1 MENLEKTGFADNFL
15 SGLKIKPVTPFYQ
28 AGYAGKDIYFQL
40 RFVEDDARLHV
51 VDAKGCEV
59 CPDYRYYA
67 GHTAQLLRSMD
78 NVRQEQVYQFTW
90 GKEDEGI
97 SLKAHPYL
105 LYLLAACKN
114 IVDEKMNPIRPSEH
128 NAVLQLVLCRE
139 GDFIKPSLQM
149 RAEDG
154 NSKDDFR
161 LLSDSFLLAG
171 DTLYPLS
178 PIGDNYTQLSFFVE
192 PFREDMLESYLA
204 IFCSFI
210 ENVQP
215 VSDDFEV
222 IVDNEERV
230 NTTPAILFEQVDE
243 DNALYL
249 KVIESVPGLP
259 VDLMSQF
266 RLTRTATRT
275 LDRQILIR
283 PLEHLSSE
291 DSVAQVRKQI
301 LQSASDRQ
309 AQKEVYQEEN
319 LFIIPGDTAAS
330 FLRHGLLSLLKN
342 YQLIG
347 TDKLRKYNLQLARPR
362 LRLNLSSG
370 IDFLEG
376 DADVEVGEEHFSLQQ
391 FLTQYRKQRYILLSD
406 GSHALMDEGYMRK
419 LERLFKLKKK
429 DKEVKV
435 SFFDLP
441 EIEEMLEAQL
451 NGEVFRH
458 HREVYE
464 GFNLLKKQK
473 LRLPALNATLRPYQ
487 TEGVKWIKYLH
498 DNNLG
503 GCLADDMGLGKTLQA
518 ITMLALVYP
527 KEQMPS
533 LVVMPR
539 SLLFNWQDELGKFAP
554 GLSVYTYYG
563 HTRDLE
569 KALTH
574 QVILTTYAMVRNDV
588 EAFSKEQFYY
598 VILDESQHIKTVSA
612 QTTQA
617 VFLLKARHRL
627 ALSGT
632 PVENNLTELYSLFR
646 FLNPAMFGSLG
657 DFNEQYTYPIQKE
670 NDKEAME
677 SLRRKIFPFLLR
689 RLKRDVLKELPDRTE
704 QTLYVE
710 MEKAQNDFYEQRRR
724 HYYQQVKDS
733 IAAEGIQKSQFIMF
747 QAMNELRRIASVP
760 ESLTDGTIASPKLNL
775 LLETVCE
782 AVTNR
787 HKVVIFFNFIAGLEL
802 AGERLEK
809 EGIDFASMTGS
820 TRDRRSVVERF
831 QNDPQCMVLLM
842 TLKTGG
848 VGLNLTAADTVFI
861 FEPWWNKAAEEQA
874 INRLHRYGQ
883 TAKVLSY
890 SLIAKGTIEE
900 KILQLQQ
907 QKSALFNDLIGNDS
921 ALSKQLTEE
930 DINYILG

>member
-1 MENLEKTGFADNFL
+1 
-15 SGLKIKPVTPFYQ
+15 
-28 AGYAGKDIYFQL
+28 
-40 RFVEDDARLHV
+40 
-51 VDAKGCEV
+51 
-59 CPDYRYYA
+59 
-67 GHTAQLLRSMD
+67 
-78 NVRQEQVYQFTW
+78 
-90 GKEDEGI
+90 
-97 SLKAHPYL
+97 
-105 LYLLAACKN
+105 
-114 IVDEKMNPIRPSEH
+114 MNPIHVSEN
-128 NAVLQLVLCRE
+128 NASLQLSLRRE
-139 GDFIKPSLQM
+139 GDTIIPDLQ
-149 RAEDG
+149 ANVGDG
-154 NSKDDFR
+154 SILKEFR
-161 LLSDSFLLAG
+161 LLSDSFLLA
-171 DTLYPLS
+171 DHTLYPTS
-178 PIGDNYTQLSFFVE
+178 PVGDNYTQLPFFIE
-192 PFREDMLESYLA
+192 PFREDLLESYLS

-215 VSDDFEV
+215 VSEDFEV
-222 IVDNEERV
+222 VV
-230 NTTPAILFEQVDE
+230 NPDEKVRTSPAILFEQVDD

-249 KVIESVPGLP
+249 KVIESIPGLP
-259 VDLMSQF
+259 VDLTSQF
-266 RLTRTATRT
+266 ELTRTATRT
-275 LDRQILIR
+275 LDRQVLVR
-283 PLEHLSSE
+283 PLEHVSLEESLAR
-291 DSVAQVRKQI
+291 VKKQI
-301 LQSASDRQ
+301 IQSTSDKQ
-309 AQKEVYQEEN
+309 ARKDVYQDGN
-319 LFIIPGDTAAS
+319 LFIIPGDTAAH
-330 FLRHGLLSLLKN
+330 FLRQGLLSLLKDF
-342 YQLIG
+342 QLIG
-347 TDKLRKYNLQLARPR
+347 TDKLRKYNLQLVRPR
-362 LRLNLSSG
+362 LNLQLSSG

-376 DADVEVGEEHFSLQQ
+376 DADVEVGEEHFSLQE
-391 FLTQYRKQRYILLSD
+391 FLAQYRKQHYILLSD
-406 GSHALMDEGYMRK
+406 GSHALMDENYMRR
-419 LERLFKLKKK
+419 LERLFRLKKK

-441 EIEEMLEAQL
+441 EIEEMLDSQL
-451 NGEVFRH
+451 TGEVFKH

-487 TEGVKWIKYLH
+487 IEGVKWIKYLH
-498 DNNLG
+498 DNKLG

-518 ITMLALVYP
+518 ITMLTMLYP
-527 KEQMPS
+527 KEKTPS

-539 SLLFNWQDELGKFAP
+539 SLLFNWQDELNKFAP
-554 GLSVYTYYG
+554 SLSVYTYYG
-563 HTRDLE
+563 HGRNLKE
-569 KALTH
+569 ALSH
-574 QVILTTYAMVRNDV
+574 QVVLTTYAMVRNDA
-588 EAFSKEQFYY
+588 EAFSREQFYY
-598 VILDESQHIKTVSA
+598 VILDESQNIKTINA

-646 FLNPAMFGSLG
+646 FLNPTMFGTLS
-657 DFNEQYTYPIQKE
+657 DFNEQYTYPIQRE
-670 NDKEAME
+670 NDKEALE

-710 MEKAQNDFYEQRRR
+710 MEKAQADFYEQRRR
-724 HYYQQVKDS
+724 YYYRQVKEN
-733 IAAEGIQKSQFIMF
+733 IATEGIQKSQFIMF
-747 QAMNELRRIASVP
+747 QALSELRRIASVP
-760 ESLTDGTIASPKLNL
+760 ESLTDDKITSPKLNL

-802 AGERLEK
+802 AGECLEK

-820 TRDRRSVVERF
+820 THDRRSVVERF

-890 SLIAKGTIEE
+890 SLITKGTIEE

-907 QKSALFNDLIGNDS
+907 QKSALFNELIGSDS
-921 ALSKQLTEE
+921 ALSKHLTEE

>member
-1 MENLEKTGFADNFL
+1 MDNFL
-15 SGLKIKPVTPFYQ
+15 SKLKINPAASFSTERYTGQDIFFKLDTTGDDTFLCVVN
-28 AGYAGKDIYFQL
+28 GKGEDIT
-40 RFVEDDARLHV
+40 
-51 VDAKGCEV
+51 
-59 CPDYRYYA
+59 PDYRYYA
-67 GHTAQLLRSMD
+67 GSVAQLLRSMD
-78 NVRQEQVYQFTW
+78 NARREQVHQFSW
-90 GKEDEGI
+90 DGVDEGI
-97 SLKAHPYL
+97 SLKTHPYL
-105 LYLLAACKN
+105 LFPLALCKN
-114 IVDEKMNPIRPSEH
+114 IVDENMNSIHVSEN
-128 NAVLQLVLCRE
+128 NASLQLSLRRE
-139 GDFIKPSLQM
+139 GDTIIPDLQ
-149 RAEDG
+149 ANVGDG
-154 NSKDDFR
+154 SIQKEFR
-161 LLSDSFLLAG
+161 LLSDSFLLA
-171 DTLYPLS
+171 DHTLYPTS
-178 PIGDNYTQLSFFVE
+178 PVGDNYTQLPFFIE
-192 PFREDMLESYLA
+192 PFREDLLESYLS

-215 VSDDFEV
+215 VSEDFEV
-222 IVDNEERV
+222 VVSPDEKVR
-230 NTTPAILFEQVDE
+230 TSPAILFEQVDD

-249 KVIESVPGLP
+249 KVIESIPGLP
-259 VDLMSQF
+259 VDLTSQF
-266 RLTRTATRT
+266 ELTRTATRT
-275 LDRQILIR
+275 LDRQVLVR
-283 PLEHLSSE
+283 PLEHVSLEESLAK
-291 DSVAQVRKQI
+291 VKKQI
-301 LQSASDRQ
+301 IQSTSDKQ
-309 AQKEVYQEEN
+309 ARKDVYQDGN
-319 LFIIPGDTAAS
+319 LFIIPGDTAAH
-330 FLRHGLLSLLKN
+330 FLRQGLLSLLKDF
-342 YQLIG
+342 QLIG
-347 TDKLRKYNLQLARPR
+347 TDKLRKYNLQLVRPR
-362 LRLNLSSG
+362 LNLQLSSG

-376 DADVEVGEEHFSLQQ
+376 DADVEVGEEHFGLQE
-391 FLTQYRKQRYILLSD
+391 FLAQYRKQHYILLSD
-406 GSHALMDEGYMRK
+406 GSHALMDENYMRR
-419 LERLFKLKKK
+419 LERLFRLKKK

-441 EIEEMLEAQL
+441 EIEEMLDSQL
-451 NGEVFRH
+451 TGEVFKH

-487 TEGVKWIKYLH
+487 IEGVKWIKYLH
-498 DNNLG
+498 DNKLG

-518 ITMLALVYP
+518 ITMLTMLYP
-527 KEQMPS
+527 KEKTPS

-539 SLLFNWQDELGKFAP
+539 SLLFNWQDELNKFAP
-554 GLSVYTYYG
+554 SLSVYTYYG
-563 HTRDLE
+563 HGRNLKE
-569 KALTH
+569 ALSH
-574 QVILTTYAMVRNDV
+574 QVVLTTYAMVRNDA
-588 EAFSKEQFYY
+588 EAFSREQFYY
-598 VILDESQHIKTVSA
+598 VILDESQNIKTINA

-646 FLNPAMFGSLG
+646 FLNPTMFGTLS
-657 DFNEQYTYPIQKE
+657 DFNEQYTYPIQRE
-670 NDKEAME
+670 NDKEALE

-710 MEKAQNDFYEQRRR
+710 MEKVQADFYEQRRR
-724 HYYQQVKDS
+724 YYYRQVKEN
-733 IAAEGIQKSQFIMF
+733 IATEGIQKSQFIMF
-747 QAMNELRRIASVP
+747 QALSELRRIASVP
-760 ESLTDGTIASPKLNL
+760 ESLTDDKITSPKLNL

-802 AGERLEK
+802 AGECLEK

-820 TRDRRSVVERF
+820 THDRRSVVERF

-890 SLIAKGTIEE
+890 SLITKGTIEE

-907 QKSALFNDLIGNDS
+907 QKSALFNELIGSDS
-921 ALSKQLTEE
+921 ALSKHLTEE

>member
-1 MENLEKTGFADNFL
+1 MDNFL
-15 SGLKIKPVTPFYQ
+15 SKLKINPAASFSTERYTGQDIFFKLDTTGDDTFLCVVN
-28 AGYAGKDIYFQL
+28 GKGEDIT
-40 RFVEDDARLHV
+40 
-51 VDAKGCEV
+51 
-59 CPDYRYYA
+59 PDYRYYA
-67 GHTAQLLRSMD
+67 GSVAQLLRSMD
-78 NVRQEQVYQFTW
+78 NARREQVHQFSW
-90 GKEDEGI
+90 DGVDEGI
-97 SLKAHPYL
+97 SLKTHPYL
-105 LYLLAACKN
+105 LFPLALCKN
-114 IVDEKMNPIRPSEH
+114 IVDENMNPIHVSEN
-128 NAVLQLVLCRE
+128 NASLQLSLRRE
-139 GDFIKPSLQM
+139 GDTIIPDLQ
-149 RAEDG
+149 ANVGDG
-154 NSKDDFR
+154 SIQKEFR
-161 LLSDSFLLAG
+161 LLSDSFLLA
-171 DTLYPLS
+171 DHTLYPTS
-178 PIGDNYTQLSFFVE
+178 PVGDNYTQLPFFIE
-192 PFREDMLESYLA
+192 PFREDLLESYLS

-215 VSDDFEV
+215 VSEDFEV
-222 IVDNEERV
+222 VV
-230 NTTPAILFEQVDE
+230 NPDEKVRTSPAILFEQVDD

-249 KVIESVPGLP
+249 KVIESIPGLP
-259 VDLMSQF
+259 VDLTSQF
-266 RLTRTATRT
+266 ELTRTATRT
-275 LDRQILIR
+275 LDRQVLVR
-283 PLEHLSSE
+283 PLEHVSLEESLAR
-291 DSVAQVRKQI
+291 VKKQI
-301 LQSASDRQ
+301 IQSTSDKQ
-309 AQKEVYQEEN
+309 ARKDVYQDGN
-319 LFIIPGDTAAS
+319 LFIIPGDTAAH
-330 FLRHGLLSLLKN
+330 FLRQGLLSLLKDF
-342 YQLIG
+342 QLIG
-347 TDKLRKYNLQLARPR
+347 TDKLRKYNLQLVRPR
-362 LRLNLSSG
+362 LNLQLSSG

-376 DADVEVGEEHFSLQQ
+376 DADVEVGEEHFSLQE
-391 FLTQYRKQRYILLSD
+391 FLAQYRKQHYILLSD
-406 GSHALMDEGYMRK
+406 GSHALMDENYMRR
-419 LERLFKLKKK
+419 LERLFRLKKK

-441 EIEEMLEAQL
+441 EIEEMLDSQL
-451 NGEVFRH
+451 TGEVFKH

-487 TEGVKWIKYLH
+487 IEGVKWIKYLH
-498 DNNLG
+498 DNKLG

-518 ITMLALVYP
+518 ITILTMLYP
-527 KEQMPS
+527 KEKTPS

-539 SLLFNWQDELGKFAP
+539 SLLFNWQDELNKFAP
-554 GLSVYTYYG
+554 SLSVYTYYG
-563 HTRDLE
+563 HGRNLKE
-569 KALTH
+569 ALSH
-574 QVILTTYAMVRNDV
+574 QVVLTTYAMVRNDA
-588 EAFSKEQFYY
+588 EAFSREQFYY
-598 VILDESQHIKTVSA
+598 VILDESQNIKTINA

-646 FLNPAMFGSLG
+646 FLNPTMFGSLS
-657 DFNEQYTYPIQKE
+657 DFNEQYTYPIQRE
-670 NDKEAME
+670 NDKEALE

-710 MEKAQNDFYEQRRR
+710 MEKAQADFYEQRRR
-724 HYYQQVKDS
+724 YYYRQVKEN
-733 IAAEGIQKSQFIMF
+733 IATEGIQKSQFIMF
-747 QAMNELRRIASVP
+747 QALSELRRIASVP
-760 ESLTDGTIASPKLNL
+760 ESLTDDKITSPKLNL

-802 AGERLEK
+802 AGEYLEK

-820 TRDRRSVVERF
+820 THDRRSVVERF

-890 SLIAKGTIEE
+890 SLITKGTIEE

-907 QKSALFNDLIGNDS
+907 QKSALFNELIGSDS
-921 ALSKQLTEE
+921 ALSKHLTEE

>member
-1 MENLEKTGFADNFL
+1 
-15 SGLKIKPVTPFYQ
+15 
-28 AGYAGKDIYFQL
+28 
-40 RFVEDDARLHV
+40 
-51 VDAKGCEV
+51 
-59 CPDYRYYA
+59 
-67 GHTAQLLRSMD
+67 
-78 NVRQEQVYQFTW
+78 
-90 GKEDEGI
+90 
-97 SLKAHPYL
+97 
-105 LYLLAACKN
+105 
-114 IVDEKMNPIRPSEH
+114 MNPIHVSEN
-128 NAVLQLVLCRE
+128 NASLQLSLRRE
-139 GDFIKPSLQM
+139 GDTIIPDLQ
-149 RAEDG
+149 ANVGDG
-154 NSKDDFR
+154 SIQKEFR
-161 LLSDSFLLAG
+161 LLSDSFLLA
-171 DTLYPLS
+171 DHTLYPTS
-178 PIGDNYTQLSFFVE
+178 PVGDNYTQLPFFIE
-192 PFREDMLESYLA
+192 PFREDLLESYLS

-215 VSDDFEV
+215 VSEDFEV
-222 IVDNEERV
+222 VV
-230 NTTPAILFEQVDE
+230 NPDEKVRTSPAILFEQVDD

-249 KVIESVPGLP
+249 KVIESIPGLP
-259 VDLMSQF
+259 VDLTSQF
-266 RLTRTATRT
+266 ELTRTATRT
-275 LDRQILIR
+275 LDRQVLVR
-283 PLEHLSSE
+283 PLEHVSLEESLAR
-291 DSVAQVRKQI
+291 VKKQI
-301 LQSASDRQ
+301 IQSTSDKQ
-309 AQKEVYQEEN
+309 ARKDVYQDGN
-319 LFIIPGDTAAS
+319 LFIIPGDTAAH
-330 FLRHGLLSLLKN
+330 FLRQGLLSLLKDF
-342 YQLIG
+342 QLIG
-347 TDKLRKYNLQLARPR
+347 TDKLRKYNLQLVRPR
-362 LRLNLSSG
+362 LNLQLSSG

-376 DADVEVGEEHFSLQQ
+376 DADVEVGEEHFSLQE
-391 FLTQYRKQRYILLSD
+391 FLAQYRKQHYILLSD
-406 GSHALMDEGYMRK
+406 GSHALMDENYMRR
-419 LERLFKLKKK
+419 LERLFRLKKK

-441 EIEEMLEAQL
+441 EIEEMLDSQL
-451 NGEVFRH
+451 TGEVFKH

-487 TEGVKWIKYLH
+487 IEGVKWIKYLH
-498 DNNLG
+498 DNKLG

-518 ITMLALVYP
+518 ITMLTMLYP
-527 KEQMPS
+527 KEKTPS

-539 SLLFNWQDELGKFAP
+539 SLLFNWQDELNKFAP
-554 GLSVYTYYG
+554 SLSVYTYYG
-563 HTRDLE
+563 HGRNLKE
-569 KALTH
+569 ALSH
-574 QVILTTYAMVRNDV
+574 QVVLTTYAMVRNDA
-588 EAFSKEQFYY
+588 EAFSREQFYY
-598 VILDESQHIKTVSA
+598 VILDESQNIKTINA

-646 FLNPAMFGSLG
+646 FLNPTMFGSLS
-657 DFNEQYTYPIQKE
+657 DFNEQYTYPIQRE
-670 NDKEAME
+670 NDKEALE

-710 MEKAQNDFYEQRRR
+710 MEKAQADFYEQRRR
-724 HYYQQVKDS
+724 YYYRQVKEN
-733 IAAEGIQKSQFIMF
+733 IATEGIQKSQFIMF
-747 QAMNELRRIASVP
+747 QALSELRRIASVP
-760 ESLTDGTIASPKLNL
+760 ESLTDDKITSPKLNL

-820 TRDRRSVVERF
+820 THDRRSVVERF

-890 SLIAKGTIEE
+890 SLITKGTIEE

-907 QKSALFNDLIGNDS
+907 QKSALFNELIGSDS
-921 ALSKQLTEE
+921 ALSKHLTEE

>member
-1 MENLEKTGFADNFL
+1 MDNFL
-15 SGLKIKPVTPFYQ
+15 SKLKINPAASFSTERYTGQDIFFKLDTTGDDTFLCVVN
-28 AGYAGKDIYFQL
+28 GKGEDIT
-40 RFVEDDARLHV
+40 
-51 VDAKGCEV
+51 
-59 CPDYRYYA
+59 PDYRYYA
-67 GHTAQLLRSMD
+67 GSVAQLLRSMD
-78 NVRQEQVYQFTW
+78 NARREQVHQFSW
-90 GKEDEGI
+90 DGVDEGI
-97 SLKAHPYL
+97 SLKTHPYL
-105 LYLLAACKN
+105 LFPLALCKN
-114 IVDEKMNPIRPSEH
+114 IVDENMNSIHVSEN
-128 NAVLQLVLCRE
+128 NASLQLSLRRE
-139 GDFIKPSLQM
+139 GDTIIPDLQ
-149 RAEDG
+149 ANVGDG
-154 NSKDDFR
+154 SIQKEFR
-161 LLSDSFLLAG
+161 LLSDSFLLA
-171 DTLYPLS
+171 DHTLYPTS
-178 PIGDNYTQLSFFVE
+178 PVGDNYTQLPFFIE
-192 PFREDMLESYLA
+192 PFREDLLESYLS

-215 VSDDFEV
+215 VSEDFEV
-222 IVDNEERV
+222 VV
-230 NTTPAILFEQVDE
+230 NPDEKVRTSPAILFEQVDD

-249 KVIESVPGLP
+249 KVIESIPGLP
-259 VDLMSQF
+259 VDLTSQF
-266 RLTRTATRT
+266 ELTRTATRT
-275 LDRQILIR
+275 LDRQVLVR
-283 PLEHLSSE
+283 PLEHVSLEESLAK
-291 DSVAQVRKQI
+291 VKKQI
-301 LQSASDRQ
+301 IQSTSDKQ
-309 AQKEVYQEEN
+309 ARKDVYQDGN
-319 LFIIPGDTAAS
+319 LFIIPGDTAAH
-330 FLRHGLLSLLKN
+330 FLRQGLLSLLKDF
-342 YQLIG
+342 QLIG
-347 TDKLRKYNLQLARPR
+347 TDKLRKYNLQLVRPR
-362 LRLNLSSG
+362 LNLQLSSG

-376 DADVEVGEEHFSLQQ
+376 DADVEVGEEHFGLQE
-391 FLTQYRKQRYILLSD
+391 FLAQYRKQHYILLSD
-406 GSHALMDEGYMRK
+406 GSHALMDENYMRR
-419 LERLFKLKKK
+419 LERLFRLKKK

-441 EIEEMLEAQL
+441 EIEEMLDSQL
-451 NGEVFRH
+451 TGEVFKH

-487 TEGVKWIKYLH
+487 IEGVKWIKYLH
-498 DNNLG
+498 DNKLG

-518 ITMLALVYP
+518 ITMLTMLYP
-527 KEQMPS
+527 KEKTPS

-539 SLLFNWQDELGKFAP
+539 SLLFNWQDELNKFAP
-554 GLSVYTYYG
+554 SLSVYTYYG
-563 HTRDLE
+563 HGRNLKE
-569 KALTH
+569 ALSH
-574 QVILTTYAMVRNDV
+574 QVVLTTYAMVRNDA
-588 EAFSKEQFYY
+588 EAFSREQFYY
-598 VILDESQHIKTVSA
+598 VILDESQNIKTINA

-646 FLNPAMFGSLG
+646 FLNPTMFGTLS
-657 DFNEQYTYPIQKE
+657 DFNEQYTYPIQRE
-670 NDKEAME
+670 NDKEALE

-710 MEKAQNDFYEQRRR
+710 MEKVQADFYEQRRR
-724 HYYQQVKDS
+724 YYYRQVKEN
-733 IAAEGIQKSQFIMF
+733 IATEGIQKSQFIMF
-747 QAMNELRRIASVP
+747 QALSELRRIASVP
-760 ESLTDGTIASPKLNL
+760 ESLTDDKITSPKLNL

-802 AGERLEK
+802 AGECLEK

-820 TRDRRSVVERF
+820 THDRRSVVERF

-890 SLIAKGTIEE
+890 SLITKGTIEE

-907 QKSALFNDLIGNDS
+907 QKSALFNELIGSDS
-921 ALSKQLTEE
+921 ALSKHLTEE

>member
-1 MENLEKTGFADNFL
+1 MDNFL
-15 SGLKIKPVTPFYQ
+15 SKLKINPASSFSTERYTGQDIFFKLDTTGDDTFLCVVN
-28 AGYAGKDIYFQL
+28 GKGEDIT
-40 RFVEDDARLHV
+40 
-51 VDAKGCEV
+51 
-59 CPDYRYYA
+59 PDYRYYA
-67 GHTAQLLRSMD
+67 GSVAQLLRGMD
-78 NVRQEQVYQFTW
+78 NACREQVHQFSW
-90 GKEDEGI
+90 DGVDEGI
-97 SLKAHPYL
+97 SLKTYPYL
-105 LYLLAACKN
+105 LFPLALCKN
-114 IVDEKMNPIRPSEH
+114 IVDENMNPIHVSEN
-128 NAVLQLVLCRE
+128 NASLQLSLRRE
-139 GDFIKPSLQM
+139 GDTIIPDLQ
-149 RAEDG
+149 ANVGDG
-154 NSKDDFR
+154 SILKEFR
-161 LLSDSFLLAG
+161 LLSDSFLLA
-171 DTLYPLS
+171 DHTLYPTS
-178 PIGDNYTQLSFFVE
+178 PVGDNYTQLPFFIE
-192 PFREDMLESYLA
+192 PFREDLLESYLS

-215 VSDDFEV
+215 VSEDFEV
-222 IVDNEERV
+222 VINPDEKVR
-230 NTTPAILFEQVDE
+230 TSPAILFEQVDD

-249 KVIESVPGLP
+249 KVIESIPGLP
-259 VDLMSQF
+259 VDLTSQF
-266 RLTRTATRT
+266 ELTRTATRT
-275 LDRQILIR
+275 LDRQVLVR
-283 PLEHLSSE
+283 PLEHVSLEESLAK
-291 DSVAQVRKQI
+291 VKKQI
-301 LQSASDRQ
+301 IQSTSDKQ
-309 AQKEVYQEEN
+309 ARKDVYQDGN
-319 LFIIPGDTAAS
+319 LFIIPGNTAAH
-330 FLRHGLLSLLKN
+330 FLRQGLLSLLKDF
-342 YQLIG
+342 QLIG
-347 TDKLRKYNLQLARPR
+347 TDKLRKYNLQLVRPR
-362 LRLNLSSG
+362 LNLQLSSG

-376 DADVEVGEEHFSLQQ
+376 DVDVEVGEEHFSLQE
-391 FLTQYRKQRYILLSD
+391 FLAQYRKQHYILLSD
-406 GSHALMDEGYMRK
+406 GSHALMDENYMRR
-419 LERLFKLKKK
+419 LERLFRLKKK

-441 EIEEMLEAQL
+441 EIEEMLDSQL
-451 NGEVFRH
+451 TGEVFKH

-487 TEGVKWIKYLH
+487 IEGVKWIKYLH
-498 DNNLG
+498 DNKLG

-518 ITMLALVYP
+518 ITMLTMLYP
-527 KEQMPS
+527 KEKTPS

-539 SLLFNWQDELGKFAP
+539 SLLFNWQDELNKFAP
-554 GLSVYTYYG
+554 SLSVYTYYG
-563 HTRDLE
+563 HGRNLKE
-569 KALTH
+569 ALSH
-574 QVILTTYAMVRNDV
+574 QVVLTTYAMVRNDA
-588 EAFSKEQFYY
+588 EAFSREQFYY
-598 VILDESQHIKTVSA
+598 VILDESQNIKTINA

-646 FLNPAMFGSLG
+646 FLNPTMFGTLS
-657 DFNEQYTYPIQKE
+657 DFNEQYTYPIQRE
-670 NDKEAME
+670 NDKEALE

-710 MEKAQNDFYEQRRR
+710 MEKAQADFYEQRRR
-724 HYYQQVKDS
+724 YYYQQVKEN
-733 IAAEGIQKSQFIMF
+733 IATEGIQKSQFIMF
-747 QAMNELRRIASVP
+747 QALSELRRIASVP
-760 ESLTDGTIASPKLNL
+760 ESLTDDKITSPKLNL

-820 TRDRRSVVERF
+820 THDRRSVVERF

-890 SLIAKGTIEE
+890 SLITKGTIEE

-907 QKSALFNDLIGNDS
+907 QKSALFNELIGSDS
-921 ALSKQLTEE
+921 ALSKHLTEE

>member
-1 MENLEKTGFADNFL
+1 MDNFL
-15 SGLKIKPVTPFYQ
+15 SKLKINPAASFSTERYTGQDILLKLDATGDDTFLCVVN
-28 AGYAGKDIYFQL
+28 GKGEDIT
-40 RFVEDDARLHV
+40 
-51 VDAKGCEV
+51 
-59 CPDYRYYA
+59 PDYRYYA
-67 GHTAQLLRSMD
+67 GSVAQLLRSMD
-78 NVRQEQVYQFTW
+78 NARREQVHQFSW
-90 GKEDEGI
+90 DGVDEGI
-97 SLKAHPYL
+97 SLKTHPYL
-105 LYLLAACKN
+105 LFPLALCKN
-114 IVDEKMNPIRPSEH
+114 IVDENMNPIHVSEN
-128 NAVLQLVLCRE
+128 NASLQLSLRRE
-139 GDFIKPSLQM
+139 GDTIIPDLQ
-149 RAEDG
+149 ANVGDG
-154 NSKDDFR
+154 SIQKEFR
-161 LLSDSFLLAG
+161 LLSDSFLLA
-171 DTLYPLS
+171 DHTLYPTS
-178 PIGDNYTQLSFFVE
+178 PVGDNYTQLPFFIE
-192 PFREDMLESYLA
+192 PFREDLLESYLS

-215 VSDDFEV
+215 VSEDFEV
-222 IVDNEERV
+222 VVSPDEKVR
-230 NTTPAILFEQVDE
+230 TSPAILFEQVDD

-249 KVIESVPGLP
+249 KVIESIPGLP
-259 VDLMSQF
+259 VDLTSQF
-266 RLTRTATRT
+266 ELTRTATRT
-275 LDRQILIR
+275 LDRQVLVR
-283 PLEHLSSE
+283 PLEHVSLEESLAR
-291 DSVAQVRKQI
+291 VKKQI
-301 LQSASDRQ
+301 IQSTSDKQ
-309 AQKEVYQEEN
+309 ARKDVYQDGN
-319 LFIIPGDTAAS
+319 LFIIPGDTAAH
-330 FLRHGLLSLLKN
+330 FLRQGLLSLLKDF
-342 YQLIG
+342 QLIG
-347 TDKLRKYNLQLARPR
+347 TDKLRKYNLQLVRPR
-362 LRLNLSSG
+362 LNLQLSSG

-376 DADVEVGEEHFSLQQ
+376 DADVEVGEEHFSLQE
-391 FLTQYRKQRYILLSD
+391 FLAQYRKQHYILLSD
-406 GSHALMDEGYMRK
+406 GSHALMDENYMRR
-419 LERLFKLKKK
+419 LERLFRLKKK

-441 EIEEMLEAQL
+441 EIEEMLDSQL
-451 NGEVFRH
+451 TGEVFKH

-487 TEGVKWIKYLH
+487 IEGVKWIKYLH
-498 DNNLG
+498 DNKLG

-518 ITMLALVYP
+518 ITILTMLYP
-527 KEQMPS
+527 KEKTPS

-539 SLLFNWQDELGKFAP
+539 SLLFNWQDELNKFAP
-554 GLSVYTYYG
+554 SLSVYTYYG
-563 HTRDLE
+563 HGRNLKE
-569 KALTH
+569 ALSH
-574 QVILTTYAMVRNDV
+574 QVVLTTYAMVRNDA
-588 EAFSKEQFYY
+588 EAFSREQFYY
-598 VILDESQHIKTVSA
+598 VILDESQNIKTINA

-646 FLNPAMFGSLG
+646 FLNPTMFGSLS
-657 DFNEQYTYPIQKE
+657 DFNEQYTYPIQRE
-670 NDKEAME
+670 NDKEALE

-710 MEKAQNDFYEQRRR
+710 MEKAQADFYEQRRR
-724 HYYQQVKDS
+724 YYYRQVKEN
-733 IAAEGIQKSQFIMF
+733 IATEGIQKSQFIMF
-747 QAMNELRRIASVP
+747 QALSELRRIASVP
-760 ESLTDGTIASPKLNL
+760 ESLTDDKITSPKLNL

-820 TRDRRSVVERF
+820 THDRRSVVERF

-890 SLIAKGTIEE
+890 SLITKGTIEE

-907 QKSALFNDLIGNDS
+907 QKSALFNELIGSDS
-921 ALSKQLTEE
+921 ALSKHLTEE

>member
-1 MENLEKTGFADNFL
+1 MDNFL
-15 SGLKIKPVTPFYQ
+15 SKLKINPAASFSTERYTGQDIFLKLDTTGDDTFLCVVN
-28 AGYAGKDIYFQL
+28 GKGEDIT
-40 RFVEDDARLHV
+40 
-51 VDAKGCEV
+51 
-59 CPDYRYYA
+59 PDYRYYA
-67 GHTAQLLRSMD
+67 GSVAQLLRSMD
-78 NVRQEQVYQFTW
+78 NARREQVHQFSW
-90 GKEDEGI
+90 DGVDEGI
-97 SLKAHPYL
+97 SLKTHPYL
-105 LYLLAACKN
+105 LFPLALCKN
-114 IVDEKMNPIRPSEH
+114 IVDENMNSIHVSEN
-128 NAVLQLVLCRE
+128 NASLQLSLRRE
-139 GDFIKPSLQM
+139 GDTIIPDLQ
-149 RAEDG
+149 ANVGDG
-154 NSKDDFR
+154 SIQKEFR
-161 LLSDSFLLAG
+161 LLSDSFLLA
-171 DTLYPLS
+171 DHTLYPTS
-178 PIGDNYTQLSFFVE
+178 PVGDNYTQLPFFIE
-192 PFREDMLESYLA
+192 PFREDLLESYLS

-215 VSDDFEV
+215 VSEDFEV
-222 IVDNEERV
+222 VV
-230 NTTPAILFEQVDE
+230 NPDEKVRTSPAILFEQVDD

-249 KVIESVPGLP
+249 KVIESIPGLP
-259 VDLMSQF
+259 VDLTSQF
-266 RLTRTATRT
+266 ELTRTATRT
-275 LDRQILIR
+275 LDRQVLVR
-283 PLEHLSSE
+283 PLEHVSLEESLAK
-291 DSVAQVRKQI
+291 VKKQI
-301 LQSASDRQ
+301 IQSTSDKQ
-309 AQKEVYQEEN
+309 ARKDVYQDGN
-319 LFIIPGDTAAS
+319 LFIIPGDTAAH
-330 FLRHGLLSLLKN
+330 FLRQGLLSLLKDF
-342 YQLIG
+342 QLIG
-347 TDKLRKYNLQLARPR
+347 TDKLRKYNLQLVRPR
-362 LRLNLSSG
+362 LNLQLSSG

-376 DADVEVGEEHFSLQQ
+376 DADVEVGEEHFGLQE
-391 FLTQYRKQRYILLSD
+391 FLAQYRKQHYILLSD
-406 GSHALMDEGYMRK
+406 GSHALMDENYMRR
-419 LERLFKLKKK
+419 LERLFRLKKK

-441 EIEEMLEAQL
+441 EIEEMLDSQL
-451 NGEVFRH
+451 TGEVFKH

-487 TEGVKWIKYLH
+487 IEGVKWIKYLH
-498 DNNLG
+498 DNKLG

-518 ITMLALVYP
+518 ITMLTMLYP
-527 KEQMPS
+527 KEKTPS

-539 SLLFNWQDELGKFAP
+539 SLLFNWQDELNKFAP
-554 GLSVYTYYG
+554 SLSVYTYYG
-563 HTRDLE
+563 HGRNLKE
-569 KALTH
+569 ALSH
-574 QVILTTYAMVRNDV
+574 QVVLTTYAMVRNDA
-588 EAFSKEQFYY
+588 EAFSREQFYY
-598 VILDESQHIKTVSA
+598 VILDESQNIKTINA

-646 FLNPAMFGSLG
+646 FLNPTMFGTLS
-657 DFNEQYTYPIQKE
+657 DFNEQYTYPIQRE
-670 NDKEAME
+670 NDKEALE

-710 MEKAQNDFYEQRRR
+710 MEKVQADFYEQRRR
-724 HYYQQVKDS
+724 YYYRQVKEN
-733 IAAEGIQKSQFIMF
+733 IATEGIQKSQFIMF
-747 QAMNELRRIASVP
+747 QALSELRRIASVP
-760 ESLTDGTIASPKLNL
+760 ESLTDDKITSPKLNL

-802 AGERLEK
+802 AGECLEK

-820 TRDRRSVVERF
+820 THDRRSVVERF

-890 SLIAKGTIEE
+890 SLITKGTIEE

-907 QKSALFNDLIGNDS
+907 QKSALFNELIGSDS
-921 ALSKQLTEE
+921 ALSKHLTEE

>member
-1 MENLEKTGFADNFL
+1 
-15 SGLKIKPVTPFYQ
+15 
-28 AGYAGKDIYFQL
+28 
-40 RFVEDDARLHV
+40 
-51 VDAKGCEV
+51 
-59 CPDYRYYA
+59 
-67 GHTAQLLRSMD
+67 
-78 NVRQEQVYQFTW
+78 
-90 GKEDEGI
+90 
-97 SLKAHPYL
+97 
-105 LYLLAACKN
+105 
-114 IVDEKMNPIRPSEH
+114 MNPIHVSEN
-128 NAVLQLVLCRE
+128 NASLQLSLRRE
-139 GDFIKPSLQM
+139 GDTIIPDLQ
-149 RAEDG
+149 ANVGDG
-154 NSKDDFR
+154 SILKEFR
-161 LLSDSFLLAG
+161 LLSDSFLLA
-171 DTLYPLS
+171 DYTLYPTS
-178 PIGDNYTQLSFFVE
+178 PVGDNYTQLPFFIE
-192 PFREDMLESYLA
+192 PFREDLLESYLS

-215 VSDDFEV
+215 VSEDFEV
-222 IVDNEERV
+222 VINPDEKVR
-230 NTTPAILFEQVDE
+230 TSPAILFEQVDD

-249 KVIESVPGLP
+249 KVIESIPGLP
-259 VDLMSQF
+259 VDLTSQF
-266 RLTRTATRT
+266 ELTRTATRT
-275 LDRQILIR
+275 LDRQVLVR
-283 PLEHLSSE
+283 PLEHVSLEESLAR
-291 DSVAQVRKQI
+291 VKKQI
-301 LQSASDRQ
+301 IQSTSDKQ
-309 AQKEVYQEEN
+309 ARKDVYQDGN
-319 LFIIPGDTAAS
+319 LFIIPGDTAAH
-330 FLRHGLLSLLKN
+330 FLRQGLLSLLKDF
-342 YQLIG
+342 QLIG
-347 TDKLRKYNLQLARPR
+347 TDKLRKYNLQLVRPR
-362 LRLNLSSG
+362 LNLQLSSG

-376 DADVEVGEEHFSLQQ
+376 DADVEVGEEHFSLQE
-391 FLTQYRKQRYILLSD
+391 FLAQYRKQHYILLSD
-406 GSHALMDEGYMRK
+406 GSHALMDENYMRR
-419 LERLFKLKKK
+419 LERLFRLKKK

-441 EIEEMLEAQL
+441 EIEEMLDSQL
-451 NGEVFRH
+451 TGEVFKH

-487 TEGVKWIKYLH
+487 IEGVKWIKYLH
-498 DNNLG
+498 DNKLG

-518 ITMLALVYP
+518 ITMLTMLYP
-527 KEQMPS
+527 KEKTPS

-539 SLLFNWQDELGKFAP
+539 SLLFNWQDELNKFAP
-554 GLSVYTYYG
+554 SLSVYTYYG
-563 HTRDLE
+563 HGRNLKE
-569 KALTH
+569 ALSH
-574 QVILTTYAMVRNDV
+574 QVVLTTYAMVRNDA
-588 EAFSKEQFYY
+588 EAFSREQFYY
-598 VILDESQHIKTVSA
+598 VILDESQNIKTINA

-646 FLNPAMFGSLG
+646 FLNPTMFGSLS
-657 DFNEQYTYPIQKE
+657 DFNEQYTYPIQRE
-670 NDKEAME
+670 NDKEALE

-710 MEKAQNDFYEQRRR
+710 MEKVQADFYEQRRR
-724 HYYQQVKDS
+724 YYYRQVKEN
-733 IAAEGIQKSQFIMF
+733 IATEGIQKSQFIMF
-747 QAMNELRRIASVP
+747 QALSELRRIASVP
-760 ESLTDGTIASPKLNL
+760 ESLTDDKITSPKLNL

-802 AGERLEK
+802 AGECLEK

-820 TRDRRSVVERF
+820 THDRRSVVERF

-890 SLIAKGTIEE
+890 SLITKGTIEE

-907 QKSALFNDLIGNDS
+907 QKSALFNELIGSDS
-921 ALSKQLTEE
+921 ALSKHLTEE

>member
-1 MENLEKTGFADNFL
+1 MKTC
-15 SGLKIKPVTPFYQ
+15 S
-28 AGYAGKDIYFQL
+28 
-40 RFVEDDARLHV
+40 R
-51 VDAKGCEV
+51 
-59 CPDYRYYA
+59 CP
-67 GHTAQLLRSMD
+67 TS
-78 NVRQEQVYQFTW
+78 
-90 GKEDEGI
+90 
-97 SLKAHPYL
+97 
-105 LYLLAACKN
+105 
-114 IVDEKMNPIRPSEH
+114 
-128 NAVLQLVLCRE
+128 
-139 GDFIKPSLQM
+139 
-149 RAEDG
+149 
-154 NSKDDFR
+154 
-161 LLSDSFLLAG
+161 
-171 DTLYPLS
+171 
-178 PIGDNYTQLSFFVE
+178 
-192 PFREDMLESYLA
+192 
-204 IFCSFI
+204 
-210 ENVQP
+210 
-215 VSDDFEV
+215 
-222 IVDNEERV
+222 
-230 NTTPAILFEQVDE
+230 PAILFEQVDD

-249 KVIESVPGLP
+249 KVIESIPGLP
-259 VDLMSQF
+259 VDLTSQF
-266 RLTRTATRT
+266 ELTRTATRT
-275 LDRQILIR
+275 LDRKVLVR
-283 PLEHLSSE
+283 LLEHVSLEESLAR
-291 DSVAQVRKQI
+291 VKKQI
-301 LQSASDRQ
+301 IQSTSDKQ
-309 AQKEVYQEEN
+309 ARKDVYQDV
-319 LFIIPGDTAAS
+319 IIPGDTAAH
-330 FLRHGLLSLLKN
+330 FLRQGLLSLLKDF
-342 YQLIG
+342 QLIG
-347 TDKLRKYNLQLARPR
+347 TDKLRKYNLQLVRPR
-362 LRLNLSSG
+362 LNLQLSSG

-376 DADVEVGEEHFSLQQ
+376 DADVEVGEEHFSLQE
-391 FLTQYRKQRYILLSD
+391 FLAQYRKQHYILLSD
-406 GSHALMDEGYMRK
+406 GSHALMDENYMRR
-419 LERLFKLKKK
+419 LERLFRLKKK

-441 EIEEMLEAQL
+441 EIEEMLDSQL
-451 NGEVFRH
+451 TGEVFKH

-487 TEGVKWIKYLH
+487 IEGVKWIKYLH
-498 DNNLG
+498 DNKLG

-518 ITMLALVYP
+518 ITILTMLYP
-527 KEQMPS
+527 KEKTPS

-539 SLLFNWQDELGKFAP
+539 SLLFNWQDELNKFAP
-554 GLSVYTYYG
+554 SLSVYTYYG
-563 HTRDLE
+563 HGRNLKE
-569 KALTH
+569 ALSH
-574 QVILTTYAMVRNDV
+574 QVVLTTYAMVRNDA
-588 EAFSKEQFYY
+588 EAFSREQFYY
-598 VILDESQHIKTVSA
+598 VILDESQNIKTINA

-646 FLNPAMFGSLG
+646 FLNPTMFGSLS
-657 DFNEQYTYPIQKE
+657 DFNEQYTYPIQRE
-670 NDKEAME
+670 NDKEALE

-710 MEKAQNDFYEQRRR
+710 MEKAQADFYEQRRR
-724 HYYQQVKDS
+724 YYYRQVKEY
-733 IAAEGIQKSQFIMF
+733 IATEGIQKSQFIMF
-747 QAMNELRRIASVP
+747 QALSELRRIASVP
-760 ESLTDGTIASPKLNL
+760 ESLTDDKITSPKLNL

-820 TRDRRSVVERF
+820 THDRRSVVERF

-890 SLIAKGTIEE
+890 SLITKGTIEE

-907 QKSALFNDLIGNDS
+907 QKSALFNELIGSDS
-921 ALSKQLTEE
+921 ALSKHLTEE

>member
-1 MENLEKTGFADNFL
+1 MDNFL
-15 SGLKIKPVTPFYQ
+15 SKLKINPAASFSTERYTGQDIFFKLDTTGDDTFLCVVN
-28 AGYAGKDIYFQL
+28 GKGEDIT
-40 RFVEDDARLHV
+40 
-51 VDAKGCEV
+51 
-59 CPDYRYYA
+59 PDYRYYA
-67 GHTAQLLRSMD
+67 GSVAQLLRSMD
-78 NVRQEQVYQFTW
+78 NARREQVHQFSW
-90 GKEDEGI
+90 DGVDEGI
-97 SLKAHPYL
+97 SLKTHPYL
-105 LYLLAACKN
+105 LFPLALCKN
-114 IVDEKMNPIRPSEH
+114 IVDENMNSIHVSEN
-128 NAVLQLVLCRE
+128 NASLQLSLRRE
-139 GDFIKPSLQM
+139 GDTIIPDLQ
-149 RAEDG
+149 ANVGDG
-154 NSKDDFR
+154 SIQKEFR
-161 LLSDSFLLAG
+161 LLSDSFLLA
-171 DTLYPLS
+171 DHTLYPTS
-178 PIGDNYTQLSFFVE
+178 PVGDNYTQLPFFIE
-192 PFREDMLESYLA
+192 PFREDLLESYLS

-215 VSDDFEV
+215 VSEDFEV
-222 IVDNEERV
+222 VV
-230 NTTPAILFEQVDE
+230 NPDEKVRTSPAILFEQVDD

-249 KVIESVPGLP
+249 KVIESIPGLP
-259 VDLMSQF
+259 VDLTSQF
-266 RLTRTATRT
+266 ELTRTATRT
-275 LDRQILIR
+275 LDRQVLVR
-283 PLEHLSSE
+283 PLEHVSLEESLAR
-291 DSVAQVRKQI
+291 VKKQI
-301 LQSASDRQ
+301 IQSTSDKQ
-309 AQKEVYQEEN
+309 ARKDVYQDGN
-319 LFIIPGDTAAS
+319 LFIIPGDTAAH
-330 FLRHGLLSLLKN
+330 FLRQGLLSLLKDF
-342 YQLIG
+342 QLIG
-347 TDKLRKYNLQLARPR
+347 TDKLRKYNLQLVRPR
-362 LRLNLSSG
+362 LNLQLSSG

-376 DADVEVGEEHFSLQQ
+376 DADVEVGEEHFSLQE
-391 FLTQYRKQRYILLSD
+391 FLAQYRKQHYILLSD
-406 GSHALMDEGYMRK
+406 GSHALMDENYMRR
-419 LERLFKLKKK
+419 LERLFRLKKK

-441 EIEEMLEAQL
+441 EIEEMLDSQL
-451 NGEVFRH
+451 TGEVFKH

-487 TEGVKWIKYLH
+487 IEGVKWIKYLH
-498 DNNLG
+498 DNKLG

-518 ITMLALVYP
+518 ITMLTMLYP
-527 KEQMPS
+527 KEKTPS

-539 SLLFNWQDELGKFAP
+539 SLLFNWQDELNKFAP
-554 GLSVYTYYG
+554 SLSVYTYYG
-563 HTRDLE
+563 HGRNLKE
-569 KALTH
+569 ALSH
-574 QVILTTYAMVRNDV
+574 QVVLTTYAMVRNDA
-588 EAFSKEQFYY
+588 EAFSREQFYY
-598 VILDESQHIKTVSA
+598 VILDESQNIKTINA

-646 FLNPAMFGSLG
+646 FLNPTMFGTLS
-657 DFNEQYTYPIQKE
+657 DFNEQYTYPIQRE
-670 NDKEAME
+670 NDKEALE

-710 MEKAQNDFYEQRRR
+710 MEKVQADFYEQRRR
-724 HYYQQVKDS
+724 YYYRQVKEN
-733 IAAEGIQKSQFIMF
+733 IATEGIQKSQFIMF
-747 QAMNELRRIASVP
+747 QALSELRRIASVP
-760 ESLTDGTIASPKLNL
+760 ESLTDDKITSPKLNL

-802 AGERLEK
+802 AGECLEK

-820 TRDRRSVVERF
+820 THDRRSVVERF

-890 SLIAKGTIEE
+890 SLITKGTIEE

-907 QKSALFNDLIGNDS
+907 QKSALFNELIGSDS
-921 ALSKQLTEE
+921 ALSKHLTEE